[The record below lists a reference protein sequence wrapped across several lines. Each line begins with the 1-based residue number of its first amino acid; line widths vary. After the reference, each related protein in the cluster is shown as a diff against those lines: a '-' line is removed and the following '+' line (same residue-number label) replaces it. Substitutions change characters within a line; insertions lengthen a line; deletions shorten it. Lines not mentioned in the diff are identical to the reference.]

1 MRRIL
6 EVFGSEISVINLG
19 LAGFSESLV
28 QQGVEVVQVDWR
40 PPAGGDRELLEILD
54 ELEE

>member
-6 EVFGSEISVINLG
+6 EVFGEDLAVINLG

-28 QQGVEVVQVDWR
+28 RQGVEVVQVEWS
-40 PPAGGDRELLEILD
+40 PPAGGRRELREILD